1 MYNESLIGTL
11 IQALVFELLGRRR
24 HAARDLLRAVSHELV
39 LYGHLQSPEFYEGL
53 GKCVSNREKMQF
65 ICLAMK
71 DPSFDG
77 NFVDIFAD
85 LVGSGLVSVKDASL
99 YTLRHEPYDL
109 SSQQARRLVL
119 ELVENVCDTVD
130 EAVAMVRRMY
140 HPSEVEESNACLGR
154 LMIVERRMKSLVRCY
169 TQE

>member
-1 MYNESLIGTL
+1 MATPPAATGGGGVLSFDDVVQNRIRFRDLEGNDVDADSLAGVAPGSHHLGTL

-85 LVGSGLVSVKDASL
+85 LVGSGL
-99 YTLRHEPYDL
+99 
-109 SSQQARRLVL
+109 
-119 ELVENVCDTVD
+119 
-130 EAVAMVRRMY
+130 
-140 HPSEVEESNACLGR
+140 
-154 LMIVERRMKSLVRCY
+154 
-169 TQE
+169 